1 MEESCEVQSDENRS
15 LPEKKPKRMVK
26 TPSQVEALE
35 NFYDEHKYPT
45 ESMKLELAESIGLT
59 EKQVSGWFC
68 HRRLKDKKLLNGEAY
83 AHGRQD
89 RSSGV
94 IQDHGSGLKQDS
106 CGSTKQ
112 GDYRHYDAREVESR
126 RLAGEDLLAAD
137 LRYELG
143 SHQTGNNSSTDD
155 TSSGSRSPLE
165 DSRPPQNTDPFSMA
179 SSRYLPQIAQSVSI
193 DMNSLKGRTGPAGYL
208 KVKGMVEN
216 SAITS
221 VKRQLGRHYREDG
234 PPLCVEFELLPPGAF
249 ESRIKDPVDGSYY
262 AGEPFSFQ
270 SDCHP
275 YKQPD
280 PGSNYLRYNI
290 EFQMLKVHPSYY
302 TKMQRHSD

>member
-1 MEESCEVQSDENRS
+1 
-15 LPEKKPKRMVK
+15 MVK

-68 HRRLKDKKLLNGEAY
+68 HRRLKDKKLLNGDAY

-126 RLAGEDLLAAD
+126 RLAGEDLSAAD

-165 DSRPPQNTDPFSMA
+165 DSRPPQNTVPFSMA
-179 SSRYLPQIAQSVSI
+179 SSRYLPQIAKSVSI

-234 PPLCVEFELLPPGAF
+234 PPLCVEFEPLPPGAF
-249 ESRIKDPVDGSYY
+249 ESPIKDPVDGKECLYLLHAGPGSFPTSNLRRKVLGGAALCSSSKPGSYY

-280 PGSNYLRYNI
+280 PGS
-290 EFQMLKVHPSYY
+290 
-302 TKMQRHSD
+302 